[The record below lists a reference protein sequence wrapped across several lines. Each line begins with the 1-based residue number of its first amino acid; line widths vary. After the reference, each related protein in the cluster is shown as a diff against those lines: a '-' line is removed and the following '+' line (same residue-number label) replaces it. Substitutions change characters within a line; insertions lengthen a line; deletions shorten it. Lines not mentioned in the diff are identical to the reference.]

1 MTFRYFGYLLW
12 EAFRRGQLLSLVT
25 RLLLMTFHYFGRLR
39 EAFRREQLLSNRIAF
54 DDFSLLSRG
63 YFRKPSVGDSCLV
76 TGPPLI
82 TFHYFWG
89 VLWKAFHRGQLLS
102 DWVSFNHFSLL
113 WGATL
118 ESLPSGTA
126 AE

>member
-1 MTFRYFGYLLW
+1 MTVHSLGGLLRKAMRW
-12 EAFRRGQLLSLVT
+12 GQLLGNQVT
-25 RLLLMTFHYFGRLR
+25 VDDFPSFGRLR
-39 EAFRREQLLSNRIAF
+39 EAFRRRQLLSNRIAF

-102 DWVSFNHFSLL
+102 IWVSFNDFSLL
-113 WGATL
+113 REGTL